1 MDFYVDI
8 AVAVLLRLL
17 KDKREWPKYRAAL
30 KKVRDAIDFAFEAAE
45 LDASRSKPPQVGP

>member
-17 KDKREWPKYRAAL
+17 KDKREWPKYRRAL
-30 KKVRDAIDFAFEAAE
+30 IKVRDAITAA
-45 LDASRSKPPQVGP
+45 LDAEQLAGGPSTTRQVQR